1 MIRSVLIADDEPNAR
16 EYLARLIG
24 KRADLKLLGALSN
37 GQEVINYC
45 KTLMPDILILDIE
58 MPGLNGL
65 DVARTLTRNPVN
77 SVIIF
82 STAFDQYA
90 IEAFDVAAIGYL
102 LKPFSESQLQS
113 SIDRGIEQLNTQ
125 DRAKFSEKIQQ
136 VWEKLE
142 QPPNTDLHE
151 IEIKEKGLIRRIKV
165 EDLLLLEA
173 DSEYVKL
180 KTLRYTYLHRVALSI
195 LEQQLPAQFHRI
207 HRSIIINTRFVVSHK
222 YLGNS
227 CFEFTLTNQIK
238 VTSSRSYRQS
248 INDWLVA

>member
-24 KRADLKLLGALSN
+24 KRSDLKLLVALSN

-65 DVARTLTRNPVN
+65 EVARALTRNPVN

-82 STAFDQYA
+82 STAYDQYA

-102 LKPFSESQLQS
+102 LKPFSESQLKS
-113 SIDRGIEQLNTQ
+113 SIDRGIKQLNTQ
-125 DRAKFSEKIQQ
+125 NRAKFSEKIQQ

-142 QPPNTDLHE
+142 QESNTDLHE
-151 IEIKEKGLIRRIKV
+151 IEIKEKGLIRRIKT
-165 EDLLLLEA
+165 EDVLLLVA

-180 KTLRYTYLHRVALSI
+180 KTFDYTYLHRVALSI
-195 LEQQLPAQFHRI
+195 MEQQLPAEFRRI
-207 HRSIIINTRFVVSHK
+207 HRSIIINTRFVISHK

-227 CFEFTLTNQIK
+227 CFEFTMTNQIK
-238 VTSSRSYRQS
+238 ISSSRSYRQS
-248 INDWLVA
+248 INEWLVA